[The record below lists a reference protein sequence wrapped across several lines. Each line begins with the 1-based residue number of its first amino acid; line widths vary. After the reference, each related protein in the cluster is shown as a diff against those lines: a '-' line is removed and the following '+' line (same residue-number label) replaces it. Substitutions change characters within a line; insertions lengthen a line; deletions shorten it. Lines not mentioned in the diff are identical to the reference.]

1 MLQRRG
7 FLKAATGGL
16 VLGCASGPSLGQS
29 SKATGELETGSGTIH
44 LEGKLKSGVLT
55 LDAQDFLDRSDRS
68 VVVRGKLDSTALYS
82 AMFSHHRDL
91 TVFSLFRDNNH
102 STTVV
107 LSDSDDAKIG
117 RLVVWNDNQIPQI
130 HNIDKN
136 RLMAIG
142 DPKEIRD
149 VDGKIPDL
157 VGKRGP
163 SAFTWQELEDV
174 FGSDPA
180 LLAFMWGKKSTHHP
194 REEDKLTEWAC
205 RFLSMVPGSTLSLV
219 WLGRIA

>member
-7 FLKAATGGL
+7 FLKTVTGGL

-194 REEDKLTEWAC
+194 REEDKLTEWVC